1 MFEMSNDLAE
11 YLAPGERVLWQGRS
25 HRRPGI
31 ASGGGA
37 IFLGIFM
44 AVTLAVFII
53 FIAIA
58 SERGIDSDDARI
70 GLVLIPIIFLA
81 VGLGVGIPL
90 VLAKLRFSNSRY
102 VVTSTSAMVVSQG
115 GWSGQQ
121 VIVVPLK
128 GMPPVSLIENRD
140 GTGTLVFGQNA
151 MMAASTRYSGGWWMG
166 SMPVFW
172 NIERPLEVY
181 QLIRRQMGGAS

>member
-1 MFEMSNDLAE
+1 MFEMSNDLAQ
-11 YLAPGERVLWQGRS
+11 YLSPGERVLWQGRS

-37 IFLGIFM
+37 IFLGIFV
-44 AVTLAVFII
+44 AVGLAVFII
-53 FIAIA
+53 FIALA
-58 SERGIDSDDARI
+58 SEQRIDSDDARI
-70 GLVLIPIIFLA
+70 GLVLIPFIFLA

-90 VLAKLRFSNSRY
+90 ILANRRFNKSRY
-102 VVTSTSAMVVSQG
+102 VVTSTSAMVVNEG
-115 GWSGQQ
+115 GWSGKQ
-121 VIVVPLK
+121 VMVVPLK
-128 GMPPVSLIENRD
+128 GMPLVSLIENRD

-151 MMAASTRYSGGWWMG
+151 MMTANARYSGAWWMG

-181 QLIRRQMGGAS
+181 QLIRRQMGEAS